1 VERYTATITWAREGA
16 PFTDSRYSRAH
27 RWRFD
32 GGVEVAASASPQL
45 VPQPLSSAA
54 AIDPEE
60 AFVAALASCH
70 MLWFLSI
77 AAGRGFVVE
86 SYRDE
91 ATGLLA
97 RNAAGR
103 LAMTEVAL
111 HPEVV
116 FAGDARPD
124 SDEHA
129 ALHHEAHEQ
138 CYIARSVTT
147 EVRCEPVDATG

>member
-32 GGVEVAASASPQL
+32 GGVEVAASASP
-45 VPQPLSSAA
+45 